1 MAYSDV
7 QELSHLTDDDVEA
20 LGRAFDEI
28 RAEIEAKRGQDDAD
42 YIRRIIR
49 IQRTLAVAGRAT
61 LFASLFP
68 PAWLAGTAML
78 SVSKILENME
88 IGHNV
93 MHGQYDWMRDP
104 EIHSTTWEWDN
115 VCPSPQW
122 KHSHNYMHH
131 QCTNVVGMDNDI
143 GYGILRV
150 DPNKPWK
157 RWNVFQPLIFVTL
170 A

>member
-28 RAEIEAKRGQDDAD
+28 RADIEAKRGQEDAD
-42 YIRRIIR
+42 YIRPIPRT
-49 IQRTLAVAGRAT
+49 QRPPAAPARPPLS
-61 LFASLFP
+61 ASLSP

-93 MHGQYDWMRDP
+93 MHGQFDWMNDP
-104 EIHSTTWEWDN
+104 EI
-115 VCPSPQW
+115 
-122 KHSHNYMHH
+122 
-131 QCTNVVGMDNDI
+131 
-143 GYGILRV
+143 
-150 DPNKPWK
+150 
-157 RWNVFQPLIFVTL
+157 
-170 A
+170 